1 MKILK
6 YFVLL
11 LLFAYTSVYAQTNW
25 SVDPVHSN
33 IGFSISHLTISEV
46 VGSFDTYTIDVI
58 TDDDDFTMSRITFT
72 GDVNSINT
80 GVEKRDNHLK
90 SDDFFD
96 SENYPYMTFVSKSM
110 SKVSDDKYKLVGNFT
125 VKDIT
130 KEVKLDVIY
139 NGMVKHPQDVTRA
152 GFKVT
157 GEFNRFDFGIMWN
170 NFLETG
176 GLIVGKTVYL
186 NMDLELVKQ

>member
-1 MKILK
+1 MKILN

-11 LLFAYTSVYAQTNW
+11 LIFTYTSVNAQTSW
-25 SVDPVHSN
+25 SGDPVHSN
-33 IGFSISHLTISEV
+33 IGFSISHLTIAEV
-46 VGSFDTYTIDVI
+46 VGSFDTYNIDVI
-58 TDDDDFTMSRITFT
+58 ADNDDFTNSRITFT

-80 GVEKRDNHLK
+80 GVQKRDDHLK
-90 SDDFFD
+90 SDEFFD
-96 SENYPYMTFVSKSM
+96 AENYPNITFVSNSLK
-110 SKVSDDKYKLVGNFT
+110 KVSGNKYKLKGNFT

-130 KEVKLDVIY
+130 KEIELDVVYKGTVEDPRDAI
-139 NGMVKHPQDVTRA
+139 RA

-170 NFLETG
+170 NFLGTG

-186 NMDLELVKQ
+186 DMDLELVKQ

>member
-11 LLFAYTSVYAQTNW
+11 LFFAYTSTFAQTKW
-25 SVDPVHSN
+25 TVDPFHSN

-46 VGSFDTYTIDVI
+46 SGSFDTYTIEVT
-58 TDDDDFTMSRITFT
+58 TDDGDFTKSQITFT

-80 GVEKRDNHLK
+80 GIEKRDDHLR
-90 SDDFFD
+90 SEDFFD
-96 SENYPYMTFVSKSM
+96 AENYPYMTFVSKSLE
-110 SKVSDDKYKLVGNFT
+110 KVHGNNYKLVGDFT
-125 VKDIT
+125 IKDMT
-130 KEVKLDVIY
+130 KEVELDVEY
-139 NGMVKHPQDVTRA
+139 NGMVKDPQGVTRA

-157 GEFNRFDFGIMWN
+157 GEINRFDFGIMWN

-186 NMDLELVKQ
+186 DMDLELVKQ

>member
-1 MKILK
+1 MKTIK
-6 YFVLL
+6 YFVLFL
-11 LLFAYTSVYAQTNW
+11 LIFYSSAFAQTKW
-25 SVDPVHSN
+25 TVDPVHSN

-46 VGSFDTYTIDVI
+46 SGSFDTYTIEVT
-58 TDDDDFTMSRITFT
+58 TDDGDFTKSQITFT

-80 GVEKRDNHLK
+80 GIEKRDDHLR
-90 SDDFFD
+90 SADFFD
-96 SENYPYMTFVSKSM
+96 TENYPTMTFVSKSLE
-110 SKVSDDKYKLVGNFT
+110 KVSGDKYKLMGNFT
-125 VKDIT
+125 VKDMT
-130 KEVKLDVIY
+130 KEVELDVEY
-139 NGMVKHPQDVTRA
+139 NGMVKDPQGVTRA

>member
-1 MKILK
+1 MRTIK

-11 LLFAYTSVYAQTNW
+11 LTIIYSSVFAQTKW
-25 SVDPVHSN
+25 TVDPVHSN

-46 VGSFDTYTIDVI
+46 SGSFDTYTIEVT
-58 TDDDDFTMSRITFT
+58 TDDGDFTNSQITFT

-80 GVEKRDNHLK
+80 GIEKRDDHLK
-90 SDDFFD
+90 SEDFFD
-96 SENYPYMTFVSKSM
+96 AENYPIMTFVSKSLE
-110 SKVSDDKYKLVGNFT
+110 KVSGDKYKLTGNFT
-125 VKDIT
+125 IKDMT
-130 KEVKLDVIY
+130 KEVELDVVY
-139 NGMVKHPQDVTRA
+139 NGMVKYPEDVTRA

>member
-1 MKILK
+1 MRTIN
-6 YFVLL
+6 YFVLFL
-11 LLFAYTSVYAQTNW
+11 TIIYSSVYAQTNW
-25 SVDPVHSN
+25 SADPVHSN
-33 IGFSISHLTISEV
+33 IGFSISHLTIAEV
-46 VGSFDTYTIDVI
+46 VGSFDKYTIDVV
-58 TDDDDFTMSRITFT
+58 TYDDDLTKSEITFT

-90 SDDFFD
+90 SADFFD
-96 SENYPYMTFVSKSM
+96 AENYPNITFVSKSLE
-110 SKVSDDKYKLVGNFT
+110 KVSSDKYKLAGNFT

-130 KEVKLDVIY
+130 KEIEMDVIY
-139 NGMVKHPQDVTRA
+139 NGTVKDPQGAVRT

-186 NMDLELVKQ
+186 NMDLELVKK

>member
-1 MKILK
+1 MKTFIN
-6 YFVLL
+6 FVLF
-11 LLFAYTSVYAQTNW
+11 LLFIYSSVFAQTKW
-25 SVDPVHSN
+25 TVDPFHSN

-46 VGSFDTYTIDVI
+46 SGSFDTYTIDVT
-58 TDDDDFTMSRITFT
+58 TDDGDFTKSQITFK
-72 GDVNSINT
+72 GDVNSVNT
-80 GVEKRDNHLK
+80 GIEKRDDHLK
-90 SDDFFD
+90 STDFFD
-96 SENYPYMTFVSKSM
+96 AENYPYMTFVSKSLE
-110 SKVSDDKYKLVGNFT
+110 KEHGNKYKLVGDFT
-125 VKDIT
+125 IKDIT
-130 KEVKLDVIY
+130 KEVELDVVY
-139 NGMVKHPQDVTRA
+139 NGMVKDPQGVTRA